1 MSFTH
6 LHLHTEY
13 SLLDGLNKISELATR
28 VKDLG
33 MDAVAITDHGNMY
46 GAMEFY
52 EQMKK
57 ASVKPI
63 IGVEIYIAPNGM
75 EKKEKDEERY
85 HLVLLAKD
93 MTGYKNLTKI
103 VTESY
108 MKGFYYK
115 PRADYEV
122 LKKYNE
128 GIIALSACLQGEIA
142 VKALRGD
149 MEK

>member
-122 LKKYNE
+122 LKNTMR
-128 GIIALSACLQGEIA
+128 ALLHFLHVSRVRLQ
-142 VKALRGD
+142 
-149 MEK
+149 